1 MNKWSHTTENQQN
14 NKLCT
19 AEGKLKLMMPLLKQR
34 KQVTV
39 SDKVLLQ
46 NKMISVLVFIT

>member
-1 MNKWSHTTENQQN
+1 MNKCSHTTENQQS

-19 AEGKLKLMMPLLKQR
+19 AEGKLKLTMSSLKQR

-46 NKMISVLVFIT
+46 NKVISVLVFVT